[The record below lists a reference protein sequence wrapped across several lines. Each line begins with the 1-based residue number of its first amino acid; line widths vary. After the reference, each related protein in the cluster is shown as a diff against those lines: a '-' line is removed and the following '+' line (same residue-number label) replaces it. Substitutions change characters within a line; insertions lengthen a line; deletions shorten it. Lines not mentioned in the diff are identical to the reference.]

1 MKPMEEQHIL
11 DELKIVLLTKIMR
24 GEDLTVLEEGC

>member
-11 DELKIVLLTKIMR
+11 DVLKIVLLLTKIMR
-24 GEDLTVLEEGC
+24 GEDLTVLEE